1 MKVKK
6 YGVDKMILDSCKRG
20 FKKGLIT
27 LWKLTKII
35 VPVYFFV
42 TFLEVSGILGI
53 ISKWFGPVMGL
64 LGLPGEASI
73 VLVLGNCINLIAAI
87 GAIASLSLSI
97 KQITILAV
105 MLSFSHNLFVE
116 SAVAKKT
123 GVSLLMVILLRLFL
137 AILSGFILNIV
148 L

>member
-1 MKVKK
+1 
-6 YGVDKMILDSCKRG
+6 MILESGKRG
-20 FKKGLIT
+20 LKKGIFT
-27 LWKLTKII
+27 LWRLTKII

-42 TFLEVSGILGI
+42 TFLRLSGILNI
-53 ISKWFGPVMGL
+53 ISIWFGPVMGI

-87 GAIASLSLSI
+87 GAMASLSLTV
-97 KQITILAV
+97 KQATILAV

-116 SAVAKKT
+116 SAVAKRT
-123 GVSLLMVILLRLFL
+123 GVSLLMVILIRLSL
-137 AILSGFILNIV
+137 AIISGFVVNIV